1 MQLAD
6 SNRMKIQGEIDY
18 GKSLKLLQSLFRSAS
33 IKIYNQISGEALAI
47 F

>member
-1 MQLAD
+1 
-6 SNRMKIQGEIDY
+6 MKIQGEIDY
-18 GKSLKLLQSLFRSAS
+18 GKSLKLLQSLFRSVS